1 MKRLFRV
8 SATTAAAFAAL
19 LFAGTTSAQSKDT
32 VIGKWTLNVAK
43 SKFDPGPAAK
53 SADVVLTGSGADGIK
68 VVFDGVSS
76 TGDRVH
82 WEYTG
87 NYDGKDYPMTGNVEG
102 DTVSLKRI
110 NASSVETT
118 YKLKGKVTLVNVH
131 HRLGRRQDADRHP
144 EGHERRWSEGQQPAR
159 IREGVTFTPKL
170 HELHRRRRG
179 CRIWRSSS
187 ASR

>member
-1 MKRLFRV
+1 MRRLFRV

-19 LFAGTTSAQSKDT
+19 LFASTTSAQSKDT

-68 VVFDGVSS
+68 LVFDGVSP
-76 TGDRVH
+76 TGDKVH

-110 NASSVETT
+110 NANSVETT
-118 YKLKGKVTLVNVH
+118 YKLKGKVTLVNV
-131 HRLGRRQDADRHP
+131 RTVSADGKTLTVTQKGTNAAGQRVNNLLVF
-144 EGHERRWSEGQQPAR
+144 ERA
-159 IREGVTFTPKL
+159 
-170 HELHRRRRG
+170 
-179 CRIWRSSS
+179 
-187 ASR
+187 

>member
-1 MKRLFRV
+1 MRRLFRV

-19 LFAGTTSAQSKDT
+19 FFASTTSAQSKDT

-68 VVFDGVSS
+68 LVFDGVSP
-76 TGDRVH
+76 TGDKVH

-110 NASSVETT
+110 NADSVETT
-118 YKLKGKVTLVNVH
+118 YKLKGKVTLVNV
-131 HRLGRRQDADRHP
+131 RTVSAD
-144 EGHERRWSEGQQPAR
+144 GKTLTVTQKGTNAAGQKVNNLLVFERA
-159 IREGVTFTPKL
+159 
-170 HELHRRRRG
+170 
-179 CRIWRSSS
+179 
-187 ASR
+187 

>member
-19 LFAGTTSAQSKDT
+19 VFAGTTSAQSKDP

-43 SKFDPGPAAK
+43 SKFDPGPAPK
-53 SADVVLTGSGADGIK
+53 SIDVVLTGSGTDGIK
-68 VVFDGVSS
+68 LVFDGVSP
-76 TGDRVH
+76 TGDKVH

-110 NASSVETT
+110 NANSVETT
-118 YKLKGKVTLVNVH
+118 YKLKGKVTLVNV
-131 HRLGRRQDADRHP
+131 RTVSAD
-144 EGHERRWSEGQQPAR
+144 GKTLTVTQKGTNAAGQKVNNLLVFDRA
-159 IREGVTFTPKL
+159 
-170 HELHRRRRG
+170 
-179 CRIWRSSS
+179 
-187 ASR
+187 